1 VTRPGAES
9 DAPDPRGGPE
19 RLRFAFRLVDGADEY
34 GLVFSFA
41 RLGGAAAGGP
51 EAHQA
56 VWYVAD
62 RRAREHGG
70 ESWVDQGC
78 VDTVRALVGA
88 DRVTDPRM
96 RRALLDTL
104 SQGRLPEPDRLLPRA
119 ARWREAPLE
128 LEAGGVA
135 CVRGDGRGGFL
146 VEARGEESGFRL
158 RLSPPGDGGHPREHT
173 DTVRARTA
181 HASTA
186 TGLEATDPEAPGS
199 ESMSLETS
207 EPEAPA
213 PEVAGL
219 EAPTLETTG
228 LEAPAPEAG
237 GPGAANPG
245 TTGLEAVSP
254 EATGVLR
261 LRGRSAQV
269 TGRGWYERASG
280 EDLLPARDGR
290 DASWARARVRLD
302 NGWELA
308 VHRVGGAGAPDG
320 NPAACEATAVLS
332 SPGGE
337 RVEAPAT
344 LRGLRPW
351 TSLTTLNTY
360 PTACDV
366 EVPLLDLR
374 LRATAWFPRQEA
386 ASVTAPSGRL
396 EAHADAEGTM
406 GGHPVRGHGLWE
418 VFPDTR
424 IEDFERHV
432 TRVRAITRQEID
444 HLYPA
449 EPDAR
454 SLAELAGT
462 EHRPERL
469 DGAVLED
476 LHASLVGP
484 VRHATAGL
492 GKSWRSYVSMA
503 AIELFGVDSEPYR
516 PLVAA
521 AELLHTGCLMI
532 DDVEDRSP
540 LRRGRPAAH
549 VVFGEAVVVNAGTA
563 AYFALDRVL
572 NRVLPDD
579 AALRLRVYQVY
590 LRALRAGHGGQA
602 IDIAGHRAAMDEAV
616 ETGDAETLLRRVR
629 SGHWLKTAA
638 PVRGLAEIGAL
649 VAGAREEQFRALGEY
664 FDAVGLAYQIS
675 DDVMDLRGLTAPAEG
690 GGRSATKHTAEDLRA
705 GKVTMPLAHA
715 VALLPPRRVRELWY
729 SVRDGGADEATV
741 AAAAASLEE
750 CGAVAA
756 CTGEAQ
762 GLVERTW
769 KPLRDLVPCTWTSVM
784 MGALGAY
791 AARRERE

>member
-1 VTRPGAES
+1 MFQRARGPVPRSGRRGRRGGGTARPGAGP

-19 RLRFAFRLVDGADEY
+19 RLRFALRLVDGADEY
-34 GLVFSFA
+34 GLVFCFA
-41 RLGGAAAGGP
+41 RLGGAAEGGA

-56 VWYVAD
+56 VWYAAD
-62 RRAREHGG
+62 RRARVHGG

-78 VDTVRALVGA
+78 VDAVRALVGA
-88 DRVTDPRM
+88 DRVTDPRV
-96 RRALLDTL
+96 RRALLDAL

-119 ARWREAPLE
+119 ARWREEPLD
-128 LEAGGVA
+128 LDAGGV
-135 CVRGDGRGGFL
+135 VYMRGDGRGGFL

-158 RLSPPGDGGHPREHT
+158 RLSPAGDSASGCGGHPRERA
-173 DTVRARTA
+173 DTSGARTA
-181 HASTA
+181 HGSAA
-186 TGLEATDPEAPGS
+186 PGREPRDPEAV
-199 ESMSLETS
+199 SLE
-207 EPEAPA
+207 
-213 PEVAGL
+213 
-219 EAPTLETTG
+219 
-228 LEAPAPEAG
+228 
-237 GPGAANPG
+237 AA
-245 TTGLEAVSP
+245 
-254 EATGVLR
+254 GVLR
-261 LRGRSAQV
+261 LRDRSVRV
-269 TGRGWYERASG
+269 TGRGWHEHTSG
-280 EDLLPARDGR
+280 GGLLPARDGR
-290 DASWARARVRLD
+290 DASWSRARVRLD
-302 NGWELA
+302 NGWELT
-308 VHRVGGAGAPDG
+308 VHRAGGADTPGETP
-320 NPAACEATAVLS
+320 PACGATAVLS
-332 SPGGE
+332 SPDGE

-344 LRGLRPW
+344 LLGLRPW

-366 EVPLLDLR
+366 EVPLLELR

-386 ASVTAPSGRL
+386 VSVTAPCGRL

-406 GGHPVRGHGLWE
+406 GGRPVRGHGLWE

-432 TRVRAITRQEID
+432 TRVRAVTRQEID
-444 HLYPA
+444 RLYPA

-454 SLAELAGT
+454 SLTELAGT

-484 VRHATAGL
+484 VRHTTAGL
-492 GKSWRSYVSMA
+492 GRSWRSYVSTA
-503 AIELFGVDSEPYR
+503 AVELFGVDSEPYR
-516 PLVAA
+516 PLLAA
-521 AELLHTGCLMI
+521 AELLHTGSLI
-532 DDVEDRSP
+532 VDDVEDRSP

-549 VVFGEAVVVNAGTA
+549 VLFGEAVAVNAGTA

-590 LRALRAGHGGQA
+590 LRVLRAGHGGQA

-616 ETGDAETLLRRVR
+616 ETGDAEALLRRVR

-729 SVRDGGADEATV
+729 AVRDGDADEATV

-756 CTGEAQ
+756 CTGEARD
-762 GLVERTW
+762 LVERTW
-769 KPLRDLVPCTWTSVM
+769 KPLRDLVPCTWASVM
-784 MGALGAY
+784 MDALGAY

>member
-1 VTRPGAES
+1 MDAFGHGGVPGPRDGSGERRRRATRPATEP
-9 DAPDPRGGPE
+9 DAPDPRGGTDQ
-19 RLRFAFRLVDGADEY
+19 LRFAFRLVDGADEY

-41 RLGGAAAGGP
+41 RLGGAAEGGA

-56 VWYVAD
+56 VWHVAD
-62 RRAREHGG
+62 RSARVHGG

-78 VDTVRALVGA
+78 VDAVRALVGA
-88 DRVTDPRM
+88 DRVTDPRV
-96 RRALLDTL
+96 RRALLDAL

-119 ARWREAPLE
+119 ARWREAPLD
-128 LEAGGVA
+128 LDAGDVVL
-135 CVRGDGRGGFL
+135 VRGDGHGGLL

-158 RLSPPGDGGHPREHT
+158 RLSPPGNGGRPREHVGT
-173 DTVRARTA
+173 AR
-181 HASTA
+181 ASTDA
-186 TGLEATDPEAPGS
+186 DPGAESPEAPVL
-199 ESMSLETS
+199 EVPVLEAASLE
-207 EPEAPA
+207 
-213 PEVAGL
+213 
-219 EAPTLETTG
+219 
-228 LEAPAPEAG
+228 
-237 GPGAANPG
+237 AA
-245 TTGLEAVSP
+245 
-254 EATGVLR
+254 GVLHF
-261 LRGRSAQV
+261 RGRSARV
-269 TGRGWYERASG
+269 TGRGWHERAFG
-280 EDLLPARDGR
+280 GDILPARDGR
-290 DASWARARVRLD
+290 DASWSRARVHLD

-308 VHRVGGAGAPDG
+308 VHRTGGADAPDG
-320 NPAACEATAVLS
+320 TPAARGATAVLS
-332 SPGGE
+332 SPDGE

-374 LRATAWFPRQEA
+374 LRTTAWFPRQET

-444 HLYPA
+444 LLYPA
-449 EPDAR
+449 DPDAR
-454 SLAELAGT
+454 SLTELAGT

-469 DGAVLED
+469 DDAVLED

-492 GKSWRSYVSMA
+492 GRSWRSYVSMA

-516 PLVAA
+516 PLTAA
-521 AELLHTGCLMI
+521 AELLHTGSLII

-540 LRRGRPAAH
+540 LRRGRPATH
-549 VVFGEAVVVNAGTA
+549 VVFGEAVAVNAGTA

-616 ETGDAETLLRRVR
+616 ETGDAEALLRRVR

-675 DDVMDLRGLTAPAEG
+675 DDVMDLRGLTAPAGG

-715 VALLPPRRVRELWY
+715 VALLPPRRLRELWY
-729 SVRDGGADEATV
+729 SVRDGDADEATV

-769 KPLRDLVPCTWTSVM
+769 KPLRDLVPCTRTSVM

>member
-1 VTRPGAES
+1 M
-9 DAPDPRGGPE
+9 
-19 RLRFAFRLVDGADEY
+19 FRLVDGADEY

-41 RLGGAAAGGP
+41 RLGDAAAEGSD
-51 EAHQA
+51 AHQA

-70 ESWVDQGC
+70 ESWVDQAC
-78 VDTVRALVGA
+78 VDTVRALVGS
-88 DRVTDPRM
+88 DRATDPRM
-96 RRALLDTL
+96 RRALLDAL
-104 SQGRLPEPDRLLPRA
+104 SQGRLPEPDRLLPRG
-119 ARWREAPLE
+119 ARWREAPLD
-128 LEAGGVA
+128 LDAGGVA
-135 CVRGDGRGGFL
+135 RLREDGRGGLL

-158 RLSPPGDGGHPREHT
+158 RLSPPGDGAPGGGASGDDGHPREYT

-181 HASTA
+181 
-186 TGLEATDPEAPGS
+186 TDPETPG
-199 ESMSLETS
+199 L
-207 EPEAPA
+207 
-213 PEVAGL
+213 
-219 EAPTLETTG
+219 
-228 LEAPAPEAG
+228 
-237 GPGAANPG
+237 
-245 TTGLEAVSP
+245 

-261 LRGRSAQV
+261 LRERSVRV
-269 TGRGWYERASG
+269 TGLGWHERAFG
-280 EDLLPARDGR
+280 GDLLPARDGR
-290 DASWARARVRLD
+290 DTSWSRARIRLD
-302 NGWELA
+302 NGWDLA
-308 VHRVGGAGAPDG
+308 VHRTGGADAPDG
-320 NPAACEATAVLS
+320 APSAHEATAVLS

-337 RVEAPAT
+337 RVEASAT
-344 LRGLRPW
+344 LRGLCPW

-366 EVPLLDLR
+366 EVPLLGLR
-374 LRATAWFPRQEA
+374 LRAAAWFPRQET
-386 ASVTAPSGRL
+386 ASVTAHSGTL

-406 GGHPVRGHGLWE
+406 GGRPVRGHGLWE

-444 HLYPA
+444 RLYPA

-469 DGAVLED
+469 DDAVLED

-484 VRHATAGL
+484 VRHTTAGL
-492 GKSWRSYVSMA
+492 GRSWRSYVSMA
-503 AIELFGVDSEPYR
+503 AIELFGVDSGPYR

-521 AELLHTGCLMI
+521 AELLHTGCLMV

-549 VVFGEAVVVNAGTA
+549 VVFGEAASINAGTA

-579 AALRLRVYQVY
+579 TALRLRVYQVY

-602 IDIAGHRAAMDEAV
+602 IDIAGHRAAMDAAV
-616 ETGDAETLLRRVR
+616 ETGDAEALLRRVR

-675 DDVMDLRGLTAPAEG
+675 DDVMDLRGLTAPVEG

-729 SVRDGGADEATV
+729 SVRDGDADEATV

-750 CGAVAA
+750 CGAVTA
-756 CTGEAQ
+756 CTVEAQ

>member
-1 VTRPGAES
+1 MDAWGHGGDPGTRDGSEGRGRGAHPGAEP

-19 RLRFAFRLVDGADEY
+19 RRRFVFRLVDGADEY
-34 GLVFSFA
+34 GLVLSFA

-51 EAHQA
+51 DAHQA

-70 ESWVDQGC
+70 ESWLDQGC
-78 VDTVRALVGA
+78 VDAVRALVGA
-88 DRVTDPRM
+88 DRATDPRM
-96 RRALLDTL
+96 RRALLDAL
-104 SQGRLPEPDRLLPRA
+104 SQGRLPEPDRLLPRG
-119 ARWREAPLE
+119 ARWREAPLD
-128 LEAGGVA
+128 LDAGGVA
-135 CVRGDGRGGFL
+135 RLSKDGRGGLL

-158 RLSPPGDGGHPREHT
+158 RLSPLGGGASGDDGRPHERT
-173 DTVRARTA
+173 DTARVRP
-181 HASTA
+181 ASAPAAPDLEPPDPGA
-186 TGLEATDPEAPGS
+186 TGL
-199 ESMSLETS
+199 
-207 EPEAPA
+207 
-213 PEVAGL
+213 
-219 EAPTLETTG
+219 
-228 LEAPAPEAG
+228 
-237 GPGAANPG
+237 
-245 TTGLEAVSP
+245 

-261 LRGRSAQV
+261 LRERSAQV
-269 TGRGWYERASG
+269 TGLGWHERASG
-280 EDLLPARDGR
+280 EDLLPARGGR
-290 DASWARARVRLD
+290 DASWSRARVRLD
-302 NGWELA
+302 NGWDLA
-308 VHRVGGAGAPDG
+308 VHRTGGADAPDAA
-320 NPAACEATAVLS
+320 PTACEATAVLS
-332 SPGGE
+332 SPDGE

-374 LRATAWFPRQEA
+374 LRATAWFPRQET
-386 ASVTAPSGRL
+386 ASVTAPSGTL

-406 GGHPVRGHGLWE
+406 GGRPVRGHGLWE

-444 HLYPA
+444 RLYPA

-469 DGAVLED
+469 DDAVLED

-503 AIELFGVDSEPYR
+503 AIELFGVDSGPYR

-549 VVFGEAVVVNAGTA
+549 VVFGEAASINAGTA

-579 AALRLRVYQVY
+579 TALRLRVYQVY

-602 IDIAGHRAAMDEAV
+602 IDIAGHRAAMDAAV
-616 ETGDAETLLRRVR
+616 ETGDAEALLRRVR

-675 DDVMDLRGLTAPAEG
+675 DDVMDLRGLTAPVEG

-729 SVRDGGADEATV
+729 SVRDGDADEATV

-756 CTGEAQ
+756 CTEEAQ
-762 GLVERTW
+762 GLVEQTW

>member
-1 VTRPGAES
+1 MDAWGHGGDPGTRDGSEGRRGGGTAPPGAEP

-19 RLRFAFRLVDGADEY
+19 RLWFAFRLVDGADEY

-41 RLGGAAAGGP
+41 RLGGAAAGVP

-62 RRAREHGG
+62 RRARAHGG
-70 ESWVDQGC
+70 ESWMDQGC
-78 VDTVRALVGA
+78 VDAVRALVGA

-96 RRALLDTL
+96 RWALLDAL

-119 ARWREAPLE
+119 ALWRDESLD
-128 LEAGGVA
+128 LDAGGVA
-135 CVRGDGRGGFL
+135 YVRGDGRGGFL

-158 RLSPPGDGGHPREHT
+158 RLSPAGDSASGDGGRPSGHA
-173 DTVRARTA
+173 DTSLARTA
-181 HASTA
+181 HGSTA
-186 TGLEATDPEAPGS
+186 PDRESRDPGVA
-199 ESMSLETS
+199 
-207 EPEAPA
+207 EPEATHPDA
-213 PEVAGL
+213 PGL
-219 EAPTLETTG
+219 ESAI
-228 LEAPAPEAG
+228 PEAF
-237 GPGAANPG
+237 GP
-245 TTGLEAVSP
+245 EAVSL
-254 EATGVLR
+254 EAAGVLR
-261 LRGRSAQV
+261 LRDRSVRVA
-269 TGRGWYERASG
+269 GRGWHERASG
-280 EDLLPARDGR
+280 GDLLPARDGR
-290 DASWARARVRLD
+290 DAPWSRARVRLD
-302 NGWELA
+302 NGWELT
-308 VHRVGGAGAPDG
+308 VHRTGGADTPDET
-320 NPAACEATAVLS
+320 PTACEATAVLS
-332 SPGGE
+332 SPVGE

-344 LRGLRPW
+344 LRGLSPW
-351 TSLTTLNTY
+351 TSLATLNTY

-366 EVPLLDLR
+366 EIPLLDLR

-406 GGHPVRGHGLWE
+406 GGRPVRGHGLWE

-444 HLYPA
+444 SLYPA

-492 GKSWRSYVSMA
+492 GRSWRSYVSMA

-549 VVFGEAVVVNAGTA
+549 VVFGDAVVVNAGTA

-579 AALRLRVYQVY
+579 DALRLRVYQIY

-616 ETGDAETLLRRVR
+616 ETGDAEALLRRVR

-715 VALLPPRRVRELWY
+715 VALLPPRRTRELWY
-729 SVRDGGADEATV
+729 SVRDGDADEATV

-762 GLVERTW
+762 DLVERTW

>member
-1 VTRPGAES
+1 MGAHPGAGP
-9 DAPDPRGGPE
+9 DASDPRGGPE
-19 RLRFAFRLVDGADEY
+19 RLRFAFHLVDGADEY

-41 RLGGAAAGGP
+41 RLCGAVDGGA

-62 RRAREHGG
+62 RSAREHGG

-78 VDTVRALVGA
+78 VDAVRALVGA
-88 DRVTDPRM
+88 DRVTDPRV
-96 RRALLDTL
+96 RRALLDAL

-119 ARWREAPLE
+119 ARWREAPLD
-128 LEAGGVA
+128 LDAGDV
-135 CVRGDGRGGFL
+135 VLLRGDGHGGLL

-158 RLSPPGDGGHPREHT
+158 RLSPPGDGGHPREH
-173 DTVRARTA
+173 VGAAR
-181 HASTA
+181 ASTDA
-186 TGLEATDPEAPGS
+186 DPGAASPEAPVL
-199 ESMSLETS
+199 EAASLE
-207 EPEAPA
+207 
-213 PEVAGL
+213 
-219 EAPTLETTG
+219 
-228 LEAPAPEAG
+228 
-237 GPGAANPG
+237 AA
-245 TTGLEAVSP
+245 
-254 EATGVLR
+254 GVLHF
-261 LRGRSAQV
+261 RGRSARV
-269 TGRGWYERASG
+269 TGRGWHERAFG

-290 DASWARARVRLD
+290 DASWSRARVRLD

-308 VHRVGGAGAPDG
+308 VHRTGGADAPDG
-320 NPAACEATAVLS
+320 TPAACGATAVLA
-332 SPGGE
+332 SPDGE

-374 LRATAWFPRQEA
+374 LRTTAWFPRQEA
-386 ASVTAPSGRL
+386 VSVTALSGRL

-406 GGHPVRGHGLWE
+406 GGRPVRGHGLWE

-432 TRVRAITRQEID
+432 TRIRAVTRQEID
-444 HLYPA
+444 RLYPA

-484 VRHATAGL
+484 VRHTTAGL
-492 GKSWRSYVSMA
+492 GRSWRSYVSMA

-521 AELLHTGCLMI
+521 AELLHTGSLII

-549 VVFGEAVVVNAGTA
+549 VVFGEAVAVNAGTA

-590 LRALRAGHGGQA
+590 LRVLRAGHGGQA

-616 ETGDAETLLRRVR
+616 ETGDAEALLRRVR

-715 VALLPPRRVRELWY
+715 VALLPPRRARELWY
-729 SVRDGGADEATV
+729 SVRDGDADEATV

>member
-1 VTRPGAES
+1 MDAWAHDGDPGARDGSEGWRGRATRPGAEP

-41 RLGGAAAGGP
+41 RLGGAAAGSP

-88 DRVTDPRM
+88 DRVTDPRV

-104 SQGRLPEPDRLLPRA
+104 SQGRLPEPDRLLPHA
-119 ARWREAPLE
+119 VRWREAPLE
-128 LEAGGVA
+128 LEAGGAA

-173 DTVRARTA
+173 DTA
-181 HASTA
+181 HAST
-186 TGLEATDPEAPGS
+186 ATDPEAPGP
-199 ESMSLETS
+199 ETVSLEAS
-207 EPEAPA
+207 EPEGPA
-213 PEVAGL
+213 PEATGPGVSGP
-219 EAPTLETTG
+219 EATG
-228 LEAPAPEAG
+228 LEASA
-237 GPGAANPG
+237 
-245 TTGLEAVSP
+245 L
-254 EATGVLR
+254 EATGVLH
-261 LRGRSAQV
+261 LRGRSARV

-290 DASWARARVRLD
+290 DASWSRARVRLD

-308 VHRVGGAGAPDG
+308 VHRAGGADAPDG

-344 LRGLRPW
+344 LRVLRPW
-351 TSLTTLNTY
+351 TSLATLNTY

-374 LRATAWFPRQEA
+374 LRAAAWFPRQEA

-406 GGHPVRGHGLWE
+406 GGRPVRGHGLWE

-444 HLYPA
+444 RLYPA

-572 NRVLPDD
+572 NRILPDD

-616 ETGDAETLLRRVR
+616 ETGDAEALLRRVR

-715 VALLPPRRVRELWY
+715 VALLPPRRARELWY
-729 SVRDGGADEATV
+729 SVRDGDADEATV

-762 GLVERTW
+762 DLVERTW

>member
-1 VTRPGAES
+1 MDAWGHGGDPGTRDGSEGRRGGGTAHPGAEP
-9 DAPDPRGGPE
+9 DAPDPRSGPE
-19 RLRFAFRLVDGADEY
+19 RLWFAFRLVDGADEY

-41 RLGGAAAGGP
+41 RLGGEAAGVP

-62 RRAREHGG
+62 RRARAHGG
-70 ESWVDQGC
+70 ESWMDQGC
-78 VDTVRALVGA
+78 VDAVRALVGA
-88 DRVTDPRM
+88 DRATDPRM
-96 RRALLDTL
+96 RRALLDAL

-119 ARWREAPLE
+119 ALWREEPLD
-128 LEAGGVA
+128 LDAGGVA
-135 CVRGDGRGGFL
+135 WVRGDGRGGFL
-146 VEARGEESGFRL
+146 VEARGEKSGFRL
-158 RLSPPGDGGHPREHT
+158 RLSPAGDSASGDGGHPREHA
-173 DTVRARTA
+173 DTARARTA
-181 HASTA
+181 HGSTA
-186 TGLEATDPEAPGS
+186 PDREPRDPEAV
-199 ESMSLETS
+199 SL
-207 EPEAPA
+207 
-213 PEVAGL
+213 
-219 EAPTLETTG
+219 
-228 LEAPAPEAG
+228 
-237 GPGAANPG
+237 
-245 TTGLEAVSP
+245 

-261 LRGRSAQV
+261 LRDRSARV
-269 TGRGWYERASG
+269 TGRGWHERASG
-280 EDLLPARDGR
+280 GDLLPARDGR
-290 DASWARARVRLD
+290 EASWSRARVRLD
-302 NGWELA
+302 NGWELT
-308 VHRVGGAGAPDG
+308 VHRTGGADTPDET
-320 NPAACEATAVLS
+320 PTACEATAVLS

-344 LRGLRPW
+344 LRGLLPW
-351 TSLTTLNTY
+351 TSLATLNTY

-366 EVPLLDLR
+366 EIPLLDLR

-406 GGHPVRGHGLWE
+406 DGRPVRGHGLWE

-444 HLYPA
+444 SLYPA

-476 LHASLVGP
+476 LHASLVSP

-492 GKSWRSYVSMA
+492 GRSWRSYVSMA

-549 VVFGEAVVVNAGTA
+549 VVFGDAVVVNAGTA

-579 AALRLRVYQVY
+579 DALRLRVYQIY

-616 ETGDAETLLRRVR
+616 ETGDAEALLRRVR

-690 GGRSATKHTAEDLRA
+690 GGRAATKHTAEDLRA

-715 VALLPPRRVRELWY
+715 VALLPPRRTRELWY
-729 SVRDGGADEATV
+729 SVRDGDADEATV